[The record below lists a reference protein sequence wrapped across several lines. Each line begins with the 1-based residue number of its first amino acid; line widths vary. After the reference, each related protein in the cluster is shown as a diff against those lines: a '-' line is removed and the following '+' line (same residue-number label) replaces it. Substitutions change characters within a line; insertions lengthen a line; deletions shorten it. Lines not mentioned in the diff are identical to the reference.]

1 MENLEELVPEWLT
14 FRTISGGDV
23 ISNNTLKGY
32 QRDMSVWIAL
42 LAGEVGHSPTIAD
55 LEPLAVGSA
64 LSRMQTER
72 QDSEATRRRAFITMR
87 SFCHWL
93 IQEGRLEV
101 DPLQGRK
108 PVKPPSK
115 LPVGFEDDQM
125 GRIIEAAQEVDPTDR
140 SPAPLLDTAIV
151 LLLSAAG
158 LRASEAAEMKLR
170 NFTHGDA
177 PRVRVVGKGA
187 KDRTVPIT
195 EAVADFLLEYLEWRA
210 QTSEGKL
217 DPSDP
222 FLIKPD
228 GKPLTRFVIDYRL
241 KKVYARAGVPA
252 PEGTVAHAL
261 RHTYA
266 ISSLNG
272 GASVNEIQSLLGHEA
287 LSTTGIYLKAGAAHL
302 RQAATTSAAARH
314 LGKRR

>member
-1 MENLEELVPEWLT
+1 MENLDELVQEWLT

-170 NFTHGDA
+170 TH
-177 PRVRVVGKGA
+177 PR
-187 KDRTVPIT
+187 
-195 EAVADFLLEYLEWRA
+195 
-210 QTSEGKL
+210 
-217 DPSDP
+217 
-222 FLIKPD
+222 
-228 GKPLTRFVIDYRL
+228 
-241 KKVYARAGVPA
+241 
-252 PEGTVAHAL
+252 
-261 RHTYA
+261 
-266 ISSLNG
+266 
-272 GASVNEIQSLLGHEA
+272 
-287 LSTTGIYLKAGAAHL
+287 
-302 RQAATTSAAARH
+302 
-314 LGKRR
+314 